1 VNGSAVA
8 PFSQGISVAHIV
20 AFSRLSILDEHKYI
34 KTYLRNFN
42 RMFRNSNFGMCQGE
56 HIINLLCKWEEFC
69 AEEKFHERLMRDY
82 EAFFDVLWEGVG
94 SKDNGSKVNGN

>member
-1 VNGSAVA
+1 VA